1 MSNTQFGVAATP
13 AVRKNQFDLSHELL
27 YSFDIGEI
35 VPTCVIDC
43 VPGDVHR
50 ISCANLLR
58 FAPLV
63 SPVMHY
69 VKVNTRYF
77 FVPYRILWENFE
89 DFITQSA
96 TGDVLAPYVTITD
109 DDTYDAG
116 HMPDYLGVPPAL
128 TATGQEKRI
137 TPFYMA
143 AYRKIYDE
151 YFRDQNLEVA
161 ETFVPLVNGDN
172 DAAYGPESGV
182 NALKYTNFEHDYFM
196 SCLPFAQKGDPVTM
210 PLTFQDNIPVTF
222 TNPTSP
228 GLLGIVDATSAAVLG
243 TLGATAGALNVVG
256 GTPTADLQF
265 DLSDTHSVDIQSAA
279 VTLETLRTAI
289 VLQEFYEKDMRGG
302 TRYIEKIRMHFGV
315 TSSDAR
321 LQRPEYIGGASQY
334 MQIST
339 VLSTAQSSNDPMTAT
354 RVVGDMAGQGI
365 STGGSNGYSIY
376 RVEEHGVIMGVI
388 TVVPDAVYMDGLH
401 RMFTKVD
408 EINDFCWPAFANLGE
423 QVVMNSEVFLGSAV
437 VDGEFGYQSRYAE
450 YKSIPSR
457 VSGEFRSSLSNWH
470 MALSFA
476 TEPALD
482 VDFIKVNFEKFA
494 RCFAVTDSS
503 VDHIYARLIYNIQSL
518 RPLPRYGIPSFGSV
532 SGGM

>member
-1 MSNTQFGVAATP
+1 MANSQFGVAATP
-13 AVRKNQFDLSHELL
+13 AVRRNQFDLSHELL

-35 VPTCVIDC
+35 VPTCIIDC

-63 SPVMHY
+63 SPVMSY

-77 FVPYRILWENFE
+77 FVPYRILWDRFE

-96 TGDVLAPYVTITD
+96 TGDVLAPYVVIS
-109 DDTYDAG
+109 DAAFYQQG
-116 HMPDYLGVPPAL
+116 RVPDYMGVPPVL
-128 TATGQEKRI
+128 LGTGQVKHI
-137 TPFYMA
+137 SPLYFA

-161 ETFVPLVNGDN
+161 ENFVPLVNGDN
-172 DAAYGPESGV
+172 TLDYGPDQSDE
-182 NALKYTNFEHDYFM
+182 LFYTNFEHDYFM

-228 GLLGIVDATSAAVLG
+228 GLLQIVDATSAANLG

-265 DLSDTHSVDIQSAA
+265 NLEETHSVDIQSAA

-302 TRYIEKIRMHFGV
+302 TRYIEKIRMHFGIN
-315 TSSDAR
+315 SSDKR

-339 VLSTAQSSNDPMTAT
+339 VLSTAQSSNDPETAT
-354 RVVGDMAGQGI
+354 RFVGDMAGQGI
-365 STGGSNGYSIY
+365 SAGGSQGYSTY
-376 RVEEHGVIMGVI
+376 RVEEHGCIMGVI

-423 QVVMNSEVFLGSAV
+423 QVVMNSEVFLASAV

-457 VSGEFRSSLSNWH
+457 VGGEFRDNLSNWH
-470 MALSFA
+470 MALSFE

-482 VDFIKVNFEKFA
+482 VDFIKVKFEKFA
-494 RCFAVTDSS
+494 RCFAVTEDQ